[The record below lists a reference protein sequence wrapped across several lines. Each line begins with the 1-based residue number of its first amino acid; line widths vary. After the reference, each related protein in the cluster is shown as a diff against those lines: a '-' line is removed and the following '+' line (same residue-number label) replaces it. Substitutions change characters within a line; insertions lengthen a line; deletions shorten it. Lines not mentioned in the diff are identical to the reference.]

1 MPSSPDGLSLFVE
14 RLTAAQSALHGYI
27 HASLANGVD
36 VSDVLQET
44 NRVLW
49 KKADTYD
56 STRPFL
62 PWAYRV
68 AHFEVLAFR
77 KRQTRDRLVFDEELL
92 GQITEE
98 YVRQVPEVGEWSA
111 MDVCLGKLTPSQ
123 RELIEKRYANGD
135 SVNQIAATQGKP
147 ANAVSAMLYRL
158 RALLADCIEKQRLEG
173 GLA

>member
-1 MPSSPDGLSLFVE
+1 
-14 RLTAAQSALHGYI
+14 
-27 HASLANGVD
+27 
-36 VSDVLQET
+36 
-44 NRVLW
+44 
-49 KKADTYD
+49 
-56 STRPFL
+56 
-62 PWAYRV
+62 
-68 AHFEVLAFR
+68 VLAFR

-98 YVRQVPEVGEWSA
+98 YVRQVPEGGEWSA
-111 MDVCLGKLTPSQ
+111 MDVCLGKLTPTQ

>member
-1 MPSSPDGLSLFVE
+1 MTPPADGLSLFVE
-14 RLTAAQSALHGYI
+14 RLTAAQSALYGYI
-27 HASLANGVD
+27 HASLANSAD

-49 KKADTYD
+49 KKADAYD

-77 KRQTRDRLVFDEELL
+77 KKQTRDRLVFDEELL

-98 YVRQVPEVGEWSA
+98 YVRQVPEGSEWHA
-111 MDVCLGKLTPSQ
+111 MAACLGKLTASQ
-123 RELIEKRYANGD
+123 RELIENRYSDGH
-135 SVNQIAATQGKP
+135 SVNQIAERHQKP
-147 ANAVSAMLYRL
+147 ANAVSAMLYRI
-158 RALLADCIEKQRLEG
+158 RALLAECLEKQNTEEKT
-173 GLA
+173 A